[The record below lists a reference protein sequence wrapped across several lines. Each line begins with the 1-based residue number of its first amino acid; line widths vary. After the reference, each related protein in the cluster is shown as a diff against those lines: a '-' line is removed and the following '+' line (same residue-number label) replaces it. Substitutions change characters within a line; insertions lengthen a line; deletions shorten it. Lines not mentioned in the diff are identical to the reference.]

1 MPGHL
6 SGIVCPRA
14 SNINCAA
21 SKISL
26 VQMTPR
32 RLHILIKYT
41 VTLNDRFNLKVTLPL
56 PRVLTVTFKVLA
68 LFGHLLGIKFSLG
81 PFAPSLKFDKSQKST
96 KERMIIARNLF
107 NCSLMTFCNC
117 NH

>member
-21 SKISL
+21 SKTSL

-56 PRVLTVTFKVLA
+56 PRVLLVSFKVLT
-68 LFGHLLGIKFSLG
+68 LLGYLLGVKFSLG
-81 PFAPSLKFDKSQKST
+81 PSTLSLNVDEQDRAGYKGYKFRETLKT
-96 KERMIIARNLF
+96 RVW
-107 NCSLMTFCNC
+107 
-117 NH
+117 